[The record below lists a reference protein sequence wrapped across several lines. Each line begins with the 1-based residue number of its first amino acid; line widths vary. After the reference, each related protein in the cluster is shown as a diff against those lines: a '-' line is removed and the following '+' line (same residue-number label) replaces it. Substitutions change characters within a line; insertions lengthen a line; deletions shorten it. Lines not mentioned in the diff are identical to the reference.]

1 MARITIEDCLEN
13 VPNRFAL
20 VLLAADRA
28 KDLIKKT
35 AEPLI
40 EDYRN
45 NKEVVTALREIADG
59 VVRMKQQ
66 TTEISRSSE
75 TEFEALA
82 LEEDAA
88 SLSGFNDASAL
99 AEDPFQEAEF

>member
-40 EDYRN
+40 EDYRD

-59 VVRMKQQ
+59 VVRIKQQ
-66 TTEISRSSE
+66 VPE
-75 TEFEALA
+75 TNKVPEGQFENLA
-82 LEEDAA
+82 SEEDAA
-88 SLSGFNDASAL
+88 SLSGFDEVGDL
-99 AEDPFQEAEF
+99 VDPFEEAEF

>member
-1 MARITIEDCLEN
+1 MARITIEDCLES

-35 AEPLI
+35 SEPLI
-40 EDYRN
+40 EDYRE

-59 VVRMKQQ
+59 IVRIKQQ
-66 TTEISRSSE
+66 SYEE
-75 TEFEALA
+75 PQPEAEFESLA
-82 LEEDAA
+82 MEEDAA
-88 SLSGFNDASAL
+88 SLSGLEDIADL
-99 AEDPFQEAEF
+99 EDPFQEAEF

>member
-40 EDYRN
+40 EDYRE

-59 VVRMKQQ
+59 IVQIKQHVV
-66 TTEISRSSE
+66 E
-75 TEFEALA
+75 TNQVPEGQFESLA
-82 LEEDAA
+82 NEEDAA
-88 SLSGFNDASAL
+88 SLSGLDEVNDL
-99 AEDPFQEAEF
+99 VDPFEEAEF

>member
-40 EDYRN
+40 EDYRD

-59 VVRMKQQ
+59 VVRIKQQ
-66 TTEISRSSE
+66 SFDLHQSTERDAE
-75 TEFEALA
+75 GLDVA
-82 LEEDAA
+82 EDAA
-88 SLSGFNDASAL
+88 FLSGMDDVENM
-99 AEDPFQEAEF
+99 EDPFQEAEY

>member
-35 AEPLI
+35 SEPLI

-59 VVRMKQQ
+59 IVGIKEQVP
-66 TTEISRSSE
+66 EAARSLEDDFE
-75 TEFEALA
+75 TLA
-82 LEEDAA
+82 IDEDAA
-88 SLSGFNDASAL
+88 SLSGFNDADAL
-99 AEDPFQEAEF
+99 EADPFQEAEF